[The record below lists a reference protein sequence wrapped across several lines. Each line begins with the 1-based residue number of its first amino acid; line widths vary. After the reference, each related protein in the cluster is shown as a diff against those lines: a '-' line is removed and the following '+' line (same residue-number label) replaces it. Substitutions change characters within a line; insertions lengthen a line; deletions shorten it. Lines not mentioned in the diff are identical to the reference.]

1 MENLFKFINL
11 SKEIKI
17 DREKRWIIF
26 KNSPFFR
33 LVQIFIIEDHSF
45 KFIITVSPIKING
58 PTEDR
63 LPTFLRLPSLK
74 IDIAIKFTNLVFVS
88 LLPKKD
94 SQTLLMIKIK
104 TSVL

>member
-63 LPTFLRLPSLK
+63 LPTFRSLK